1 MQLRWRRV
9 SSRTRKAARTPGQ
22 RVKRQPAAAGNAV
35 AAVASDTP
43 AGDAWER
50 FWYQPQAYGMLLWT
64 RLGLS
69 LAALLYFA
77 SYWTDIT
84 SWFSASGLIATDRLG
99 RLVASTGAE
108 EVARWQFSLL
118 YGIDSPALLRGF
130 LLVGMISAVLM
141 GLGRL
146 GRGAIVV
153 CWLCMLS
160 LANRQWVVVGLVE
173 FPLTLGL
180 LGLTI
185 AGSGRGQPPTRQLKA
200 WQIGLGK
207 RLLQVQAALLV
218 LAIAAAQGVRGEWY
232 SGEGFARLLTSGA
245 GRIADLSFLA
255 ASPLMNQLAGV
266 LVVVIPWA
274 SVVAFAWGLWRGN
287 SSWQRLAIGVLLAHT
302 MLLAA
307 LADRWLYGMALAAL
321 LVSLFPERDK

>member
-1 MQLRWRRV
+1 M
-9 SSRTRKAARTPGQ
+9 SSKAKKQTRPASQ
-22 RVKRQPAAAGNAV
+22 RVKKQAVRAGDAGV
-35 AAVASDTP
+35 AVASDTP
-43 AGDAWER
+43 SGDAWER

-64 RLGLS
+64 RLGIS

-77 SYWTDIT
+77 SYWTDIAI
-84 SWFSASGLIATDRLG
+84 WFSSRGLLPTDRLG

-153 CWLCMLS
+153 CWLCLLS

-185 AGSGRGQPPTRQLKA
+185 AGSGRGQPRSQPLKA
-200 WQIGLGK
+200 WHFGLGK

-218 LAIAAAQGVRGEWY
+218 LAIAAAQGLRGEWY
-232 SGEGFARLLTSGA
+232 SGEGFARLLTAGA
-245 GRIADLSFLA
+245 GRFADLSFLA
-255 ASPLMNQLAGV
+255 ASPLLNHLAGV
-266 LVVVIPWA
+266 LMVAIPWA
-274 SVVAFAWGLWRGN
+274 SAAAFASGWWRGN
-287 SSWQRLAIGVLLAHT
+287 TVWQRSAIAVLLVHL
-302 MLLAA
+302 MLIAA
-307 LADRWLYGMALAAL
+307 LADRWLYGVALAAL
-321 LVSLFPERDK
+321 LVSLSPERDK